1 MSYPYPVKSV
11 KPKQKK
17 VDGDKRPSRVK
28 CWEIFACDKQDCP
41 VLKARTQ
48 NCWLVSGT
56 LCRDSIQGK
65 FLEKME
71 MCLSCEAFLKNQDL
85 STLKDTLETLNRQ
98 FGEFRSIIDERDRE
112 LELMS
117 MELAISLS
125 VVFEALKKISSGD
138 PTVRVPETSQIE
150 LMGKLSH
157 LVNVTAEE
165 IGEIVDQSHEFA
177 IALAEHFDVLHKVSR
192 GNLDARVTGT
202 SQVEL
207 LGSLKKVTNEMIES
221 IEGEIGKREHAE
233 SKLKLAYD
241 ELESKVQKRTEA
253 LRLMNEKL
261 LQEVAERKRIEEN
274 LREAEVR
281 YQTIADFTFAWEY
294 WEMPDGTLS
303 YVSPSSERVSGY
315 KAECFIRDPKFL
327 SEIILPGDREIW
339 DRHRHDAR
347 SDLQPRDIMFRIVA
361 RDGTIRWIEH
371 VCQPV
376 IDGQGQFLGIRAS
389 NRNITARKETEE
401 KLTDT
406 LSLLSATIESTAD
419 GMLVVDTDGK
429 IVIFNRRF
437 QEMWNIPQSVID
449 AREDERTLSYVLDQ
463 LKKPEEFLKRVREL
477 YGHPEAVSFDVL
489 EFKDGRIFER
499 YSHPQTI
506 GDSIRGRVWSFR
518 DVTERKQAEKALRE
532 SEQLLLQAHKMEA
545 IGRLAAGVAHEINNP
560 LAVINEKAGLMKDFL
575 ELSDDIEQYK
585 DKFILLIQGI
595 FDNVGRCRTITHRL
609 LGFSRRVDAA
619 IETLDLNLIIR
630 EVIDFVE
637 KEILYKNVEMK
648 VTFAEDLPQIES
660 DKGQLQQVVLNILNN
675 AVDAVDKGGTIEV
688 KTDAKDDSTLTVSLI
703 DNGHGISPEILNHIF
718 EPFFTTKEKD
728 KGTGLGLSIS
738 YGIMKKLGGD
748 ISVESKVG
756 EGTKFRL
763 EIPLKA
769 KFHEGG

>member
-1 MSYPYPVKSV
+1 MKSV

-28 CWEIFACDKQDCP
+28 CWEVFACDKQDCP
-41 VLKARTQ
+41 VLVSKIK

-71 MCLSCEAFLKNQDL
+71 MCLSCEVFQRNQDL
-85 STLKDTLETLNRQ
+85 STLKDTLDTVNRQ
-98 FGEFRSIIDERDRE
+98 FREFRNIIDERDRE

-150 LMGKLSH
+150 LMGKLNH

-177 IALAEHFDVLHKVSR
+177 IALAEYFDVLHKVSR

-207 LGSLKKVTNEMIES
+207 LESLKKVTNEMIES
-221 IEGEIGKREHAE
+221 IQGEILKREQAE
-233 SKLKLAYD
+233 SELKQAYD
-241 ELESKVQKRTEA
+241 ELDSKVQKRTDA

-261 LQEVAERKRIEEN
+261 LQEVAERKRVEEN

-303 YVSPSSERVSGY
+303 YVSPSSEHVSGY
-315 KAECFIRDPKFL
+315 KADRFIRDPKFL
-327 SEIILPGDREIW
+327 SEIIFAEDRKIW
-339 DRHRHDAR
+339 EQHHHDAC
-347 SDLQPRDIMFRIVA
+347 SDLRPRDIMFRITA

-376 IDGQGQFLGIRAS
+376 IDDRGQFLGIRAS
-389 NRNITARKETEE
+389 NRNITARKQTEE

-419 GMLVVDTDGK
+419 GILVVDTDGK
-429 IVIFNRRF
+429 MVIFNRKF

-449 AREDERTLSYVLDQ
+449 AREDEKTLSYVLDQ
-463 LKKPEEFLKRVREL
+463 LKDPEAFLKRVREL

-518 DVTERKQAEKALRE
+518 DVTERKHAEKALRE

-575 ELSDDIEQYK
+575 ELSDDIGQHK
-585 DKFILLIQGI
+585 NKFISLIQGI

-619 IETLDLNLIIR
+619 IETLDFNLVVR
-630 EVIDFVE
+630 EVIGFVE

-648 VTFAEDLPQIES
+648 MTFAEDLPQVES
-660 DKGQLQQVVLNILNN
+660 DKGQFQQVVLNILNN

-688 KTDAKDDSTLTVSLI
+688 KTEAKDENTVTVSII

-748 ISVESKVG
+748 ISVESKVD
-756 EGTKFRL
+756 EGTKFTL
-763 EIPLKA
+763 ELPSKA
-769 KFHEGG
+769 KNDKGG